1 MKALLQRSKNSLILA
16 GGETIAEIS
25 HGLVVFAGF
34 GPNDSQETA
43 MAMAK
48 KIAGLRIFEDSSGKM
63 NKSILQTGGEIL
75 LASQFTLYAETKK
88 SGMRPSFSSA
98 MEYGQ
103 AQKLFALFSGML
115 EGLGVATKRGIFGAD
130 LLVSIENDGPVTILL
145 ENDP

>member
-25 HGLVVFAGF
+25 HGLAVFAGF
-34 GPNDSQETA
+34 GHSDTQETA

-48 KIAGLRIFEDSSGKM
+48 RIVELRIFEDSAGKI
-63 NKSILQTGGEIL
+63 NKSILQIGGEIL

-88 SGMRPSFSSA
+88 SGRRPSFSSA

-103 AQKLFALFSGML
+103 AQKLFGMFADML

-130 LLVSIENDGPVTILL
+130 LLVSIQNDGPVTIMLD
-145 ENDP
+145 NDL